1 MKNNGVVEKSRK
13 RNLFLK
19 NKKSKAN
26 KVRDMRSTI
35 IILADGII

>member
-13 RNLFLK
+13 RTLFLK

-26 KVRDMRSTI
+26 KVRDMRITI
-35 IILADGII
+35 IILSDGIF